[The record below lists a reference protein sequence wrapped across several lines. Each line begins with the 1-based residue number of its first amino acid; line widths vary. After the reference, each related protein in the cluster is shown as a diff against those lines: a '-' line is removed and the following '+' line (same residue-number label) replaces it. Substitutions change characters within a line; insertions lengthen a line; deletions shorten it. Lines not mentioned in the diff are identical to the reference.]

1 MVAATHELPAPPLD
15 RLSPAELRAQYED
28 LIDRYVRRRVA
39 DGEQAER
46 IVRDVFL
53 RADANP
59 AQVRAT
65 PLPWLIGIARR
76 ECAQA
81 RSRYVFVP

>member
-1 MVAATHELPAPPLD
+1 MVAATQEVPAPPED
-15 RLSPAELRAQYED
+15 RLAPEDLRAQYED
-28 LIDRYVRRRVA
+28 LIDRYVHRRVPDA
-39 DGEQAER
+39 EQAER

-53 RADANP
+53 TAGANP

-76 ECAQA
+76 KCAQA
-81 RSRYVFVP
+81 RSGYVFSA

>member
-1 MVAATHELPAPPLD
+1 MVAATHELPAPPD
-15 RLSPAELRAQYED
+15 RLSPAQLRAQYED
-28 LIDRYVRRRVA
+28 LIDRYVRRRVS

-53 RADANP
+53 RAGANP

-65 PLPWLIGIARR
+65 PLPWLIGTARR

-81 RSRYVFVP
+81 RTGNAYVP